1 MHPAVWYRGWTAG
14 VMMSVPMTVVQFGGA
29 SGFERA
35 FLGFGDLVSP
45 RSSATARA
53 RGEPPPPPTPSLARS
68 LASALLAGAC
78 SGALVQ
84 PLDVAMI
91 QQQKFGGSLS
101 ATAARVTRS
110 PTAWTRG
117 VWLTIAREAF
127 YSCGYLCAVPHV
139 RAAAAPWFAG
149 GSSEARLR
157 GDGAAFRAAV
167 ASGSLAAVVTQP
179 LDVVKTIMFN
189 RAEAGRGGRRGGGG
203 GPVGGGGRRMGC
215 LRWDG
220 VLRDGGD
227 AREGGGRAGVLARA
241 LAAGRAHRRGDAHT
255 QSHRRPRGEG
265 DRGVARGTGGGGVGR
280 GGGGGVSHSKT
291 TR

>member
-45 RSSATARA
+45 RSS
-53 RGEPPPPPTPSLARS
+53 GDPPPPPTPSLARS

-110 PTAWTRG
+110 PAAWTRG

-157 GDGAAFRAAV
+157 GDGAAFAFAAV

-179 LDVVKTIMFN
+179 LDVVKTIMQSN
-189 RAEAGRGGRRGGGG
+189 IGPRRVAAGGGG
-203 GPVGGGGRRMGC
+203 GAAARCVGGGGGGGVF
-215 LRWDG
+215 DG
-220 VLRDGGD
+220 LGYFETAATL
-227 AREGGGRAGVLARA
+227 AREEGARA
-241 LAAGRAHRRGDAHT
+241 FWRGLAPRGARIVGATLILSHVDDRAGRAIEAWREERGA
-255 QSHRRPRGEG
+255 
-265 DRGVARGTGGGGVGR
+265 GGVGR